1 MLLPTICRCK
11 MLKMVAVRIIRSL
24 ELRVEMIGIVKI
36 VTRMHDLMQN
46 QAVDHVR
53 PQIISVCYQERFVQ
67 IDDVFPDRCGNT
79 IDGFVGIT
87 AKSIVFFQ
95 VRDLHTPECG
105 CR

>member
-1 MLLPTICRCK
+1 MLLLTICRCK

-24 ELRVEMIGIVKI
+24 ELRIEMIGIVKI

-53 PQIISVCYQERFVQ
+53 PQIVSICNQERFVQ
-67 IDDVFPDRCGNT
+67 IDHVFPDRCGNT

-95 VRDLHTPECG
+95 VRDLHTPKRG